1 MRWDNPPDRR
11 HGLSGSGRYD
21 GKMTDQP
28 DPVTAEEARARR
40 NKLIGRILIVGMGLL
55 ALVQIVP
62 ALMPH

>member
-1 MRWDNPPDRR
+1 
-11 HGLSGSGRYD
+11 
-21 GKMTDQP
+21 MTDQP
-28 DPVTAEEARARR
+28 DPATTEEARARR